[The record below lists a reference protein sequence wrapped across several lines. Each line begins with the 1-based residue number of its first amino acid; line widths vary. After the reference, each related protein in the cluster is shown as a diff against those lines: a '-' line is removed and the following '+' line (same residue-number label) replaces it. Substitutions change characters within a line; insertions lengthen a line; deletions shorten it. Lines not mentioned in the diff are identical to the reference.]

1 MEYNYIS
8 PCIPSPNVLYS
19 CPLKS
24 PQNQDLIGF
33 PADSR
38 RRPYTFRYMP
48 PRHSSNVH
56 ACMAAW
62 PKATRKWIE
71 CSWPSTR
78 KTKLCFWLFYHI
90 LSMSKRPGNSTFLGF
105 FIFIMYHHALCN
117 LGHFSDKKEKL
128 FHPSFKTPLQF
139 SPSPVHLTITSFS
152 PFAVVCSLELIIA

>member
-48 PRHSSNVH
+48 RGIRQMSMH
-56 ACMAAW
+56 AW
-62 PKATRKWIE
+62 PLDQKPRENESSVRELPLVKQNFVFD
-71 CSWPSTR
+71 
-78 KTKLCFWLFYHI
+78 CFIIFYQCPKGPEI
-90 LSMSKRPGNSTFLGF
+90 QRF
-105 FIFIMYHHALCN
+105 
-117 LGHFSDKKEKL
+117 
-128 FHPSFKTPLQF
+128 
-139 SPSPVHLTITSFS
+139 
-152 PFAVVCSLELIIA
+152 